1 MCNCLVR
8 RRVVGCCGVGRDDL
22 RYRGIRQ
29 GHHAPVKKV
38 DFVLKVMID
47 LQFQKISLVFGEVDP
62 GVEIE

>member
-1 MCNCLVR
+1 M
-8 RRVVGCCGVGRDDL
+8 GCCGVGRDDL

>member
-1 MCNCLVR
+1 MPGEEGRGVLWSGER
-8 RRVVGCCGVGRDDL
+8 RSEIQRH
-22 RYRGIRQ
+22 RQ

-47 LQFQKISLVFGEVDP
+47 LQFQKISLVLGEVDP